1 MLPVDLKKKKEDFS
15 CVLFRVLGV
24 NVLRVPIKCTRW
36 KSPRFPMK
44 EVFCPFLAQAK
55 RPGSE
60 RGLWESPVSTLE
72 SVNLRQ
78 VQTTVCLRLYP
89 QCTYADGGLSPT

>member
-1 MLPVDLKKKKEDFS
+1 MDLGRVCDVSTLLLVKFQTVTENFFVHVVGKLHAASRLKKKKKEDFS

-36 KSPRFPMK
+36 KSPCFPMK

-60 RGLWESPVSTLE
+60 RGL
-72 SVNLRQ
+72 
-78 VQTTVCLRLYP
+78 
-89 QCTYADGGLSPT
+89 